1 MIFNKQ
7 EETIRKFKF
16 YFQGQEMELVKQY
29 TYVGFSFIPSG
40 KKHQRIENLINKAKK
55 SWFILRRYLHKSKEK
70 TVDAFLN
77 LIDTTMKPVLLDAC
91 ESWGTPITKII

>member
-7 EETIRKFKF
+7 GATIRKFKF
-16 YFQGQEMELVKQY
+16 YFQGQEIEIVKQY

-55 SWFILRRYLHKSKEK
+55 SWFILRRFLHKSKEK
-70 TVDAFLN
+70 TVDTYLN
-77 LIDTTMKPVLLDAC
+77 LIDTTIKPVLPYAC
-91 ESWGTPITKII
+91 ESWGQ